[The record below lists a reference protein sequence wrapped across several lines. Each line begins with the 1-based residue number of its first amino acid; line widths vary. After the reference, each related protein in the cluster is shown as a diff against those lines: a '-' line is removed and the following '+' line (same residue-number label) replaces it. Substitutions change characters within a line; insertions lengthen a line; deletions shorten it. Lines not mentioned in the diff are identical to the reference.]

1 MPEAVM
7 ILDRL
12 SRSVKSMEKLHR
24 LEVQKANKAQQ
35 DIVDNNYRRI
45 VEKTELLCKAVCYA
59 REHLSFQTACS
70 SELIRLLSSLQNA
83 GSRSLVEQDHVDKAN
98 TAYSSVQDKIRKEW
112 AKHYQVL
119 TGPTVN
125 TLKTIKGLDEIR
137 INSCITKVEAAAA
150 WNSAVGTLMNLAAA
164 LAQANEII
172 QNLNLDQE
180 VIAFLG
186 KITAGNATLA
196 DLNENVLQWMQT
208 EQLLSKI
215 KLSFTRL

>member
-1 MPEAVM
+1 MPETEM

-12 SRSVKSMEKLHR
+12 SRSVKSMEKLHL

-35 DIVDNNYRRI
+35 DIVDKNYRRI

-59 REHLSFQTACS
+59 RKHLSFQTEYS
-70 SELIRLLSSLQNA
+70 PELISLLSSLQSA
-83 GSRSLVEQDHVDKAN
+83 GKRSLVEQDHVDKAIRTYN
-98 TAYSSVQDKIRKEW
+98 IVQDKIRKEW
-112 AKHYQVL
+112 AKHHQAL
-119 TGPTVN
+119 TGSTVS

-150 WNSAVGTLMNLAAA
+150 WDSAVGKLMNLAAA

-172 QNLNLDQE
+172 QNLSLDQE
-180 VIAFLG
+180 VIAFLD
-186 KITAGNATLA
+186 KITAGKATLA
-196 DLNENVLQWMQT
+196 DLNENVLQWMQN